1 MDATDVTSAAATGA
15 IDRMTVIAI
24 AVGVATARNHGIGA
38 VSGAIRNVL
47 VKLETSDGLA
57 GWGEASPW
65 AAFTGTAEAAAGAL
79 DVHLRPLV
87 VGRPASHVSRIMA
100 DADAALVGHPEAK
113 AALEM
118 ALYDL
123 MGRELG
129 VSVADLLGGRFRD
142 AIPLSVSIANPNFDE
157 DLALAERVTDDGV
170 RLFKIKTGVAG
181 HAFDMMR
188 LETLKNKY
196 PDVDIRVDYNQG
208 LTPLEAMRQVPEID
222 KLEPGFIEQP
232 VRAPNWEAMKNL
244 RAVIRAPLV
253 ADESVFTP
261 HDALRAVREGVADA
275 FSIKIMKSGGMRKG
289 QDIAAIGA
297 AGGMPGYGGDMFETG
312 LAHLAGAHM
321 CAATPNISLGC
332 EFYQAN
338 YYLEEDLLEQTFPA
352 TDGQVTVPTGPGLG
366 MAVDEDKVRRF
377 AAVARAGG

>member
-1 MDATDVTSAAATGA
+1 MDARHVTEAGTTGQ
-15 IDRMTVIAI
+15 IERMTVIN
-24 AVGVATARNHGIGA
+24 VALPVTTARNHGIGA
-38 VSGAIRNVL
+38 VAGTVHNVL

-87 VGRPASHVSRIMA
+87 VGRPASHVTRIMA

-129 VSVADLLGGRFRD
+129 VSVSDLLGGRFRD
-142 AIPLSVSIANPNFDE
+142 EIPLSVSIANPNFDE
-157 DLALAERVTDDGV
+157 DLELAERITNDGV

-188 LETLKNKY
+188 LETLKDKY
-196 PDVDIRVDYNQG
+196 PEVDIRIDYNQG

-222 KLEPGFIEQP
+222 KLDPGFIEQP
-232 VRAPNWEAMKNL
+232 VRAPHWDVMKNL
-244 RAVIRAPLV
+244 RAAIRAPLV
-253 ADESVFTP
+253 ADESVYSP
-261 HDALRAVREGVADA
+261 HDALRAAKEGLADA

-289 QDIAAIGA
+289 QEIATIGA
-297 AGGMPGYGGDMFETG
+297 ANGMPGYGGDMFETG
-312 LAHLAGAHM
+312 LAHLAGVHM
-321 CAATPNISLGC
+321 CASTPNITLGC
-332 EFYQAN
+332 EFYQAT
-338 YYLEEDLLEQTFPA
+338 YYLKEDLLEETFPA
-352 TDGQVTVPTGPGLG
+352 TDGKVTVPTGPGLG
-366 MAVDEDKVRRF
+366 MAVDEDKVRHF
-377 AAVARAGG
+377 AIGQQA